1 MKRSL
6 EVSSCENI
14 QILSRIHRQR
24 RRMPMRPT
32 NISRI
37 ASFVVILIVGG
48 LLYIAEADDDG
59 VYCYN
64 YQRVTNTEAVA
75 KNDVRLNVRTPVG
88 YYVGYGNCLV
98 WIDAESLED
107 RGPIWVRVY
116 VSGKDGRYTVRERSA
131 RMSGSGIATK
141 GAKASGSI

>member
-1 MKRSL
+1 MRHQSITRLASL
-6 EVSSCENI
+6 
-14 QILSRIHRQR
+14 
-24 RRMPMRPT
+24 
-32 NISRI
+32 
-37 ASFVVILIVGG
+37 VVILIVGV
-48 LLYIAEADDDG
+48 LLYLAQADDDG

-88 YYVGYGNCLV
+88 YYAGYGNCLV
-98 WIDAESLED
+98 WIDVEKLED

-131 RMSGSGIATK
+131 RMSGSEIATK

>member
-1 MKRSL
+1 
-6 EVSSCENI
+6 
-14 QILSRIHRQR
+14 
-24 RRMPMRPT
+24 MRPP

-64 YQRVTNTEAVA
+64 YHRVTNTEAIA

-88 YYVGYGNCLV
+88 YYVGYGNCSV
-98 WIDAESLED
+98 WIDDESLED

-116 VSGKDGRYTVRERSA
+116 FSGEDRRYTVRERRA
-131 RMSGSGIATK
+131 RMSGSEIATK
-141 GAKASGSI
+141 GAIASGWI